1 MHTFFWTFL
10 AFSRATALAL
20 AVPLAGLVTG
30 FTPFLALAAARAL
43 AESLASTDWGFLPAR
58 TFFLA
63 SLLLALAAAVVF
75 TAAGFL
81 AAAPAVAGFLAAG
94 AAFLAAGA
102 AAFLGAAAAGLAAEG
117 AASFLP
123 AAGAAAVF
131 FCSGFLSPGL
141 AVNRRARSPRISKHV
156 RLSTHKVRLGL
167 IDQQG
172 NGTLSDSSSSIRINS
187 TLDCSLG
194 CYTIPF

>member
-1 MHTFFWTFL
+1 LRKGLIRESTESVTKLHTFFWTFL

-20 AVPLAGLVTG
+20 AVPLAGLVPG

-58 TFFLA
+58 IFFLA
-63 SLLLALAAAVVF
+63 SLPLALVATVFFTAVGFLAAPA
-75 TAAGFL
+75 AAGFL
-81 AAAPAVAGFLAAG
+81 AAAEAG
-94 AAFLAAGA
+94 FLAAGA
-102 AAFLGAAAAGLAAEG
+102 AAFLGAAAAGLAAAG

-141 AVNRRARSPRISKHV
+141 AVKEERGVQVQISKHV
-156 RLSTHKVRLGL
+156 PRTKLG
-167 IDQQG
+167 
-172 NGTLSDSSSSIRINS
+172 
-187 TLDCSLG
+187 
-194 CYTIPF
+194 